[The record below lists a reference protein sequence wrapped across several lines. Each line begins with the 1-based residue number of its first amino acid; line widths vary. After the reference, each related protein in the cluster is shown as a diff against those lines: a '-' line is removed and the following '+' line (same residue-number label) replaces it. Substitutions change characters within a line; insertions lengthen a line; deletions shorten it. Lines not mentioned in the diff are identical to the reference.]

1 MDEITNITLTED
13 VALIT
18 LRNSPA
24 DMKFISL
31 VFTKI
36 AQKGINVDMISQTA
50 PLGGKTDLSFTV
62 TDESLGEIL
71 EIFAK
76 LRAEYPAI
84 KTDISSNNCKI
95 SLYGEQ
101 MRYMP
106 GVAAK
111 VFETIAQMSFD
122 IIIITTSEID
132 ISLLIPKADYQ
143 SFSQTFE
150 KAFDMKISCI

>member
-1 MDEITNITLTED
+1 MDEITTITLTED

-18 LRNSPA
+18 LRNSPS

-31 VFTKI
+31 VFDQI

-50 PLGGKTDLSFTV
+50 PIGGKTDLSFTV
-62 TDESLGEIL
+62 ADDSLGEIL
-71 EIFAK
+71 GTFAQ
-76 LRAEYPAI
+76 LRTEYPSI
-84 KTDISSNNCKI
+84 RSDISGSNCKI

-101 MRYMP
+101 MRYAP

-111 VFETIAQMSFD
+111 VFETIADLSID

-143 SFSQTFE
+143 SVSHAFE
-150 KAFDMKISCI
+150 KAFGMKIGA